1 MRLKHMAL
9 LGLLCMSAN
18 SWALMSK
25 KCDEPKHKE
34 DYVRYVCWYSE
45 TRVREAYAHHLKDMK
60 EKLPAYLHPYLL
72 TALTP
77 YIRQTIPVSANETLV
92 YERVQHIEPE
102 GYYILWVQNGV
113 TRYRMEIRHKSPGFF
128 DRSSG
133 AVVNERVYR

>member
-9 LGLLCMSAN
+9 LSLLCMSAN
-18 SWALMSK
+18 TWALMSK

-45 TRVREAYAHHLKDMK
+45 TMVREAYAHHLKDMK
-60 EKLPAYLHPYLL
+60 EKLPTHLHPYLL
-72 TALTP
+72 TTLPP
-77 YIRQTIPVSANETLV
+77 YIRETIPVSANEALV
-92 YERVQHIEPE
+92 YERVQHIDPE

-113 TRYRMEIRHKSPGFF
+113 TRYRMEIRHKNPGFF

>member
-18 SWALMSK
+18 TWALMSK

-45 TRVREAYAHHLKDMK
+45 TMVREAYAHHLKDMK

-113 TRYRMEIRHKSPGFF
+113 TRYRMEIRHKNPGFF

>member
-113 TRYRMEIRHKSPGFF
+113 TRYRMEIRHKNPGFF

>member
-1 MRLKHMAL
+1 MRLKHVAL

-18 SWALMSK
+18 TWALMSK

-45 TRVREAYAHHLKDMK
+45 TMVREAYAHHLKDMK

-113 TRYRMEIRHKSPGFF
+113 TRYRMEIRHKNPGFF

>member
-18 SWALMSK
+18 TWALMSK
-25 KCDEPKHKE
+25 KCGEPKNKE

-45 TRVREAYAHHLKDMK
+45 TMVREAYAHHLKDMK
-60 EKLPAYLHPYLL
+60 EKLPTHLHPYLL
-72 TALTP
+72 TTLPP
-77 YIRQTIPVSANETLV
+77 YIRETIPVSANEALV
-92 YERVQHIEPE
+92 YERVQHIDPE

-113 TRYRMEIRHKSPGFF
+113 TRYRMEIRHKNPGFF